1 VGADPQALY
10 RLVRLLASI
19 GIFSQESPRCFA
31 LTSLG
36 QTLRSDTLGS
46 VRNFAITE
54 TAPGHWQ
61 PWGRLKESVQ
71 TGRPMAIKALGMG
84 LFEWYSQ
91 NPEEADYFNAAMG
104 NLSGLAA
111 DELTRVYDFSKSK
124 VALDVGGAHGVL
136 LAAVLRANPNLS
148 GILFDLP
155 HVIETAGSAIAD
167 QGIAE
172 RCRLQSGD
180 FFKELPTGADPSFTE
195 ANCSRLGR

>member
-1 VGADPQALY
+1 VQNNGAILGKKY
-10 RLVRLLASI
+10 RCSLTDEPVCRAPADLRPPL
-19 GIFSQESPRCFA
+19 PRDFA
-31 LTSLG
+31 NTIR
-36 QTLRSDTLGS
+36 T
-46 VRNFAITE
+46 I
-54 TAPGHWQ
+54 P
-61 PWGRLKESVQ
+61 
-71 TGRPMAIKALGMG
+71 
-84 LFEWYSQ
+84 
-91 NPEEADYFNAAMG
+91 DYFNAAMG

-172 RCRLQSGD
+172 RCADST
-180 FFKELPTGADPSFTE
+180 FKRP
-195 ANCSRLGR
+195 